1 MREIAKEWVVKA
13 EEDYDSADTLLYGRE
28 SPIVATACFHCQQCA
43 EKYLKAFLEE
53 HKVDF
58 PRNHEL
64 ISLLNLCL
72 EIDGDFETLIKD
84 LRRLEGFAVSVRYP
98 GVNVKSKTA
107 EEALLAA
114 GRVRGFVRSKLGIK

>member
-1 MREIAKEWVVKA
+1 MFSLPAMC
-13 EEDYDSADTLLYGRE
+13 G
-28 SPIVATACFHCQQCA
+28 
-43 EKYLKAFLEE
+43 KYLKAFLEE

-72 EIDGDFETLIKD
+72 EIDQDFEALIKD

-98 GVNVKSKTA
+98 GVQVKSKTA

>member
-1 MREIAKEWVVKA
+1 MREIAKEWVLKA
-13 EEDYDSADTLLYGRE
+13 EEDYDSADTLFYGRE
-28 SPIVATACFHCQQCA
+28 APIVATACFHCQQCA

-53 HKVDF
+53 HKADF

-72 EIDGDFETLIKD
+72 GIDTDFEVLIKD

-98 GVNVKSKTA
+98 GVHVKSKTA
-107 EEALLAA
+107 EEAIHSAE
-114 GRVRGFVRSKLGIK
+114 RVRQFVRHKLGIK